1 MTEKVRVE
9 QFDILGEDERGKTA
23 RFSLPR
29 QQADFIYLTRRA
41 GSVSG
46 NTYHL
51 GKNPGTNPKV
61 FVLLS
66 GELAFSYRHIDEAT
80 HETITVS
87 APANIIVSPKVA
99 HRVEAVT
106 DIVILEC
113 NSIDNIR
120 SDRHQADVIQEVTS

>member
-66 GELAFSYRHIDEAT
+66 GELAFS
-80 HETITVS
+80 
-87 APANIIVSPKVA
+87 ANIIVSPKVA